1 MTTAAEPT
9 GGSPQV
15 ARGPGGGRR
24 QGARPRQG
32 RRPVRIA
39 PGWTEGPGVPWSPVV
54 CRSELAPVRPDSH
67 ALVVARPRRADAKA
81 GLANGWSRVVAYV
94 ALTKPRIIELL
105 LVTTL
110 PTMLLAE
117 GGFPPVS
124 LMATTLVGGTA
135 AAGAA
140 NALNS
145 YLDRDIDGVMHR
157 TRRRAGVRACPRGR
171 LGGLVRRAGEPAGDR
186 ADRAGHRDVRGRLH
200 HGAQASDP
208 AEHRLGRG
216 GGLHAGA
223 DRLVGRDRLAHL
235 GAVRPVRCRLLLD
248 PAALLA
254 AVHAFPQ

>member
-67 ALVVARPRRADAKA
+67 ASVVARPQRADAKA

-105 LVTTL
+105 LVTTRDH
-110 PTMLLAE
+110 PLARPALASARR
-117 GGFPPVS
+117 GR
-124 LMATTLVGGTA
+124 ATTDAWESGRTGASSDLQTTGDHGTPGPSVHPGAIRTGRRPCRGRAPCRRPPPGPRGSPPGGPRVPA
-135 AAGAA
+135 YHGHQSSADRSSPPC
-140 NALNS
+140 ALTP
-145 YLDRDIDGVMHR
+145 
-157 TRRRAGVRACPRGR
+157 TRRSWRVLGVPTP
-171 LGGLVRRAGEPAGDR
+171 RRAWPTDGPGWSPTSR
-186 ADRAGHRDVRGRLH
+186 
-200 HGAQASDP
+200 
-208 AEHRLGRG
+208 
-216 GGLHAGA
+216 
-223 DRLVGRDRLAHL
+223 
-235 GAVRPVRCRLLLD
+235 
-248 PAALLA
+248 
-254 AVHAFPQ
+254 

>member
-54 CRSELAPVRPDSH
+54 CRSELAPVHPDSH
-67 ALVVARPRRADAKA
+67 ASVVARPRRADAKA

-135 AAGAA
+135 AAGVGCGASPRRCPGPGSCSA
-140 NALNS
+140 RS
-145 YLDRDIDGVMHR
+145 
-157 TRRRAGVRACPRGR
+157 TRRPLVTGEISPRAGLVF
-171 LGGLVRRAGEPAGDR
+171 GLVLA
-186 ADRAGHRDVRGRLH
+186 V
-200 HGAQASDP
+200 ASVVWF
-208 AEHRLGRG
+208 AVLGNP
-216 GGLHAGA
+216 
-223 DRLVGRDRLAHL
+223 LAN
-235 GAVRPVRCRLLLD
+235 
-248 PAALLA
+248 
-254 AVHAFPQ
+254 

>member
-105 LVTTL
+105 LVTTRDH
-110 PTMLLAE
+110 PLARPALASARRGRATTDAWE
-117 GGFPPVS
+117 SGRTGASSDLQTTGDHGTPGPSVHPGAIRTGRRPCRGRAPCRRPPPGPRATCGDPPVGS
-124 LMATTLVGGTA
+124 SAVVIVSSGALEHPGRPRRGPPCPALAGRPRAHARVGMGI
-135 AAGAA
+135 
-140 NALNS
+140 S
-145 YLDRDIDGVMHR
+145 EQRSQQRPRVDR
-157 TRRRAGVRACPRGR
+157 P
-171 LGGLVRRAGEPAGDR
+171 
-186 ADRAGHRDVRGRLH
+186 
-200 HGAQASDP
+200 
-208 AEHRLGRG
+208 
-216 GGLHAGA
+216 
-223 DRLVGRDRLAHL
+223 
-235 GAVRPVRCRLLLD
+235 
-248 PAALLA
+248 
-254 AVHAFPQ
+254 